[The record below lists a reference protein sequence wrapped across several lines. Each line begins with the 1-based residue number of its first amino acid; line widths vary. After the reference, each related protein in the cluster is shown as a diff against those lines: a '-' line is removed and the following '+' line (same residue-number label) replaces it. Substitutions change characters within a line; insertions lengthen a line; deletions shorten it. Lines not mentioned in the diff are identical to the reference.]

1 MSRGL
6 EHWMR
11 FSRDIK
17 AGPVSESIRLALVIA
32 AKDVRA
38 ELRSRTALLSAVV
51 FAALVLVVFNFARD
65 PTVLAAADLAPSVL
79 WVTFALAS
87 MVTLNRA
94 FTIERENAALDGL
107 LLAPVPREALF
118 AGKLLAN
125 LAFVGTVELVTLPL
139 FTVFFN
145 VGFGAALPG
154 IIGVTALATVG
165 FVAVGTIFSAMAV
178 RTRFAELM
186 LPVLLLP
193 FMIPPLI
200 GAVQV
205 TSRLL
210 AGRPLS
216 EMWGWLRLL
225 ALYDI
230 VFVTLSALTFSA
242 VVDE

>member
-1 MSRGL
+1 VP
-6 EHWMR
+6 EAIR
-11 FSRDIK
+11 F
-17 AGPVSESIRLALVIA
+17 ALAIA
-32 AKDVRA
+32 AKDIRA
-38 ELRSRTALLSAVV
+38 ELRSKTALLSALV

-65 PTVLAAADLAPSVL
+65 PTVLAASDLAPSVL
-79 WVTFALAS
+79 WVTFALAAI
-87 MVTLNRA
+87 VALNRA
-94 FTIERENAALDGL
+94 FNIERENAALDGL
-107 LLAPVPREALF
+107 LLAPVSREALF
-118 AGKLLAN
+118 LGKLLAN

-139 FTVFFN
+139 FTLFFN
-145 VGFGAALPG
+145 VNLGRALPG
-154 IIGVTALATVG
+154 ILGVTALATIG

-193 FMIPPLI
+193 FMVPPLI

-210 AGRPLS
+210 AARPLS
-216 EMWGWLRLL
+216 EMWGWVRLL

-230 VFVTLSALTFSA
+230 VFVTLCVLTFSA

>member
-1 MSRGL
+1 VLDS
-6 EHWMR
+6 
-11 FSRDIK
+11 
-17 AGPVSESIRLALVIA
+17 VRLILAIA
-32 AKDVRA
+32 AKDVRV
-38 ELRSRTALLSAVV
+38 ELRSRTALLSALV
-51 FAALVLVVFNFARD
+51 FAALVLIVFNFARD
-65 PTVLAAADLAPSVL
+65 PTALSATALAPSVL
-79 WVTFALAS
+79 WVTFALAA
-87 MVTLNRA
+87 MVAMNRA
-94 FTIERENAALDGL
+94 FTIERENSALDGL

-118 AGKLLAN
+118 LGKLLAN

-139 FTVFFN
+139 FTLFFN
-145 VGFGAALPG
+145 VSLGSALPG
-154 IIGVTALATVG
+154 ILGVAVLATIG

-193 FMIPPLI
+193 FMVPPLI
-200 GAVQV
+200 GAVQA

-216 EMWGWLRLL
+216 EMLGWLRLL

-230 VFVTLSALTFSA
+230 VFVTLCTLAFSA